1 MTKTNYLLGLL
12 DSTIA
17 QLDNRAIQNRA
28 LSTLREIRDQV
39 SARKLLGEDP
49 DESKLADKYAAVA
62 AAVAEVNA
70 IEVTIPSEQ
79 EVIDGLTGS
88 QTEEEAA
95 AEAAAEADRLVAEGE
110 MAPVE
115 GKPVV
120 SGE

>member
-17 QLDNRAIQNRA
+17 QLDSRAIQNRA
-28 LSTLREIRDQV
+28 LATLREIRDQV

-79 EVIDGLTGS
+79 EVAEGLAES
-88 QTEEEAA
+88 QTE
-95 AEAAAEADRLVAEGE
+95 AEAAEEANRLVAEGE
-110 MAPVE
+110 MGAAAS
-115 GKPVV
+115 